1 MRLTNCHLFGTSFVN
16 YISLKPFSMPLL
28 FTPNIVFTSFI
39 KIEGRVHEFNFRK
52 KNEAVFEAD
61 STDDRGNRVIFE
73 LSRES
78 ENWTITSPNLPAWV
92 RHNEDLVIDAIGRQ

>member
-1 MRLTNCHLFGTSFVN
+1 
-16 YISLKPFSMPLL
+16 MPLL

-61 STDDRGNRVIFE
+61 STDARGNRVMFE
-73 LSRES
+73 LCKES
-78 ENWTITSPNLPAWV
+78 DNWTITSPNLPAWV
-92 RHNEDLVIDAIGRQ
+92 RHSEDLVIDAIGKQ

>member
-1 MRLTNCHLFGTSFVN
+1 MRCVNYHLFGTSFVV
-16 YISLKPFSMPLL
+16 LHFTKPISMPLL

-39 KIEGRVHEFNFRK
+39 KIEGRIHEFNFRK

-61 STDDRGNRVIFE
+61 STDIRGNRVIFE
-73 LSRES
+73 LCKES

-92 RHNEDLVIDAIGRQ
+92 RHSKDLVIDAIEKQ

>member
-1 MRLTNCHLFGTSFVN
+1 
-16 YISLKPFSMPLL
+16 MPLL

-61 STDDRGNRVIFE
+61 STDARGNRVMFE
-73 LSRES
+73 LSKES

-92 RHNEDLVIDAIGRQ
+92 RHSENLVIDAISKQ

>member
-1 MRLTNCHLFGTSFVN
+1 MRLTNCHLFGISFVN
-16 YISLKPFSMPLL
+16 YISLNLISMPLL

-73 LSRES
+73 LSKAS

-92 RHNEDLVIDAIGRQ
+92 RHNEDLVIDAIGR